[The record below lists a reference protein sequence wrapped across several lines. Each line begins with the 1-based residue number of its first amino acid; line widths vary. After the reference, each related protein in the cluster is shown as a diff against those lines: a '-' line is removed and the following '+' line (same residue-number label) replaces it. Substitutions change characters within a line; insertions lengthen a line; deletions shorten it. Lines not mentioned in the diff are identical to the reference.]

1 MNIKFSKSLLA
12 GVTAT
17 LMAAPGW
24 PAAQQLQS
32 PQQPDSGRY
41 EQSTGGVPA
50 SHGYQI
56 RSLAEAAMPASNPAG
71 GATQGNE
78 T

>member
-17 LMAAPGW
+17 LLAAPGW

-32 PQQPDSGRY
+32 PQPDSGRY
-41 EQSTGGVPA
+41 DQSTGGVSA
-50 SHGYQI
+50 SHGY
-56 RSLAEAAMPASNPAG
+56 
-71 GATQGNE
+71 
-78 T
+78 